1 MFIESQESDVVT
13 IRTKAEKPRN
23 RFFLEDIELC
33 AFHCPLSISLA
44 STYENKGLQDKAGN
58 DLPRSNASWTQ
69 FAMERYGSESISRRR
84 QFLVARA

>member
-1 MFIESQESDVVT
+1 MSSRVESAVLVFIESQESDVVT

-44 STYENKGLQDKAGN
+44 ST
-58 DLPRSNASWTQ
+58 
-69 FAMERYGSESISRRR
+69 
-84 QFLVARA
+84 